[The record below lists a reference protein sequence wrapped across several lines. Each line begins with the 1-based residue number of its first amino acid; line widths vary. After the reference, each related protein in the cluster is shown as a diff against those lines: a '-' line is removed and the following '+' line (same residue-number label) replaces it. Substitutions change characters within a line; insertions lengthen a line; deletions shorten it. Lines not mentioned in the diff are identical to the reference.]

1 MGGAAA
7 RPFGRICKGRGLAIR
22 AIRPEPSGNRP
33 KTKGASIS
41 MTKLWGGRFT
51 KKTDQLVEE
60 YTASITFD
68 KELAEE
74 DIQGSLAHVT
84 MLGKCGILSA
94 DDVEKIKEG
103 LMRVRN
109 RIQRGEQ
116 EFSISDEDI
125 HMNIE
130 KSLIDEI
137 GPVGGKLHTGRSRND
152 QVATDMHLYLR
163 KRVVEFVDLL
173 AKLQDALISQAKAN
187 LDTIVPGY
195 THLQRAQPI
204 LFAHH
209 LMAYVSMFG
218 RDIERLQDSYKRIDT
233 LPLGA
238 GALAGTTFAIDRQ
251 YTAKLLNFGRVYEN
265 SLDAVSDRD
274 FIVEFLANASLIMAH
289 LSRLSEELVLWSST
303 EFQFIEL
310 DDAFCTGSSIMPQK
324 KNPDV
329 PELVRGK
336 TGRVY
341 GNLVGLLTVLKSLPL
356 AYNKDMQEDKEG
368 MFDTVKT
375 LQGALQLFAP
385 MIATMKVRKEQMR
398 RAVDNDFS
406 NATDIAD
413 FLVGKGLPFR
423 QAHEVIGKTVLY
435 CIQNG
440 KFLLDL
446 TLDEFKQFSSLF
458 DDRIY
463 EVLQP
468 HNVVNA
474 RNVYGGTATAQV
486 EAAIGRAAAELER
499 VNAWTAEY
507 AEKCK

>member
-1 MGGAAA
+1 M
-7 RPFGRICKGRGLAIR
+7 
-22 AIRPEPSGNRP
+22 S
-33 KTKGASIS
+33 
-41 MTKLWGGRFT
+41 KLWGGRFT

-74 DIQGSLAHVT
+74 DIEGSLAHVT
-84 MLGKCGILSA
+84 MLGKCGILPA
-94 DDVEKIKEG
+94 DDVEKIKDG
-103 LMRVRN
+103 LLQVQGMIR
-109 RIQRGEQ
+109 RGELEYTIQ
-116 EFSISDEDI
+116 NEDI

-130 KSLIDEI
+130 KTLIDLI

-163 KRVVEFVDLL
+163 KRVVEFVGLL
-173 AKLQDALISQAKAN
+173 IKLQEALLEKAKDN
-187 LDTIVPGY
+187 LDTIIPGY

-209 LMAYVSMFG
+209 MMAYVSMFQ
-218 RDIERLQDSYKRIDT
+218 RDLERLQDSYKRVDM

-238 GALAGTTFAIDRQ
+238 GALAGTTFPIDRHFVAEQ
-251 YTAKLLNFGRVYEN
+251 LGFGRVYEN

-274 FIVEFLANASLIMAH
+274 FILEFLSNASMIMMH
-289 LSRLSEELVLWSST
+289 LSRFSEEMVLWSST
-303 EFQFIEL
+303 EFAFIEL

-329 PELVRGK
+329 AELVRGK

-341 GNLVGLLTVLKSLPL
+341 GNLFGLMTVLKSLPL

-368 MFDTVKT
+368 MFDTVRT

-385 MIATMKVRKEQMR
+385 MVSTMKVNADRMR
-398 RAVDNDFS
+398 QAVNQDFS

-413 FLVGKGLPFR
+413 YLVNKGLPFR

-435 CIQNG
+435 CIQN
-440 KFLLDL
+440 KKYLLDMSIE
-446 TLDEFKQFSSLF
+446 EFKTFSTLF
-458 DDRIY
+458 ESDIY
-463 EVLQP
+463 QVLQP
-468 HNVVNA
+468 EQVVNA
-474 RNVYGGTATAQV
+474 RNVYGGTASNQV
-486 EAAIGRAAAELER
+486 SEAIARAEQVLVQSNEWLQAYLE
-499 VNAWTAEY
+499 
-507 AEKCK
+507 KSK

>member
-1 MGGAAA
+1 M
-7 RPFGRICKGRGLAIR
+7 
-22 AIRPEPSGNRP
+22 S
-33 KTKGASIS
+33 
-41 MTKLWGGRFT
+41 KLWGGRFT

-60 YTASITFD
+60 YTASIMFD

-84 MLGKCGILSA
+84 MLGKQGILPA
-94 DDVEKIKEG
+94 DDVEKIKDG
-103 LMRVRN
+103 LHRVLQ
-109 RIQRGEQ
+109 RIKRDDI
-116 EFSISDEDI
+116 EFSIGDEDI

-130 KSLIDEI
+130 KTLIDDV
-137 GPVGGKLHTGRSRND
+137 GSVGGKLHTGRSRND
-152 QVATDMHLYLR
+152 QVATDMHLWLR
-163 KRVVEFVDLL
+163 KRVVEFVDMLQ
-173 AKLQDALISQAKAN
+173 KLQFALVEQAKAN
-187 LDTIVPGY
+187 TDTILPGY

-218 RDIERLQDSYKRIDT
+218 RDIERLQDSYKRINV

-238 GALAGTTFAIDRQ
+238 GALAGTTFPIDRHFVAQ
-251 YTAKLLNFGRVYEN
+251 QLKFDRVYEN

-274 FIVEFLANASLIMAH
+274 FILEFLSHASIIMMH
-289 LSRLSEELVLWSST
+289 LSRLSEELIMWSST
-303 EFQFIEL
+303 EFHFVEL

-385 MIATMKVRKEQMR
+385 MIATMKVNTDRMR
-398 RAVDNDFS
+398 QAVNQDFS

-413 FLVGKGLPFR
+413 FLVGKGMPFR

-435 CIQNG
+435 CIEQN
-440 KFLLDL
+440 KYLLDL
-446 TLDEFKQFSSLF
+446 KIEEFKQFSSLF

-463 EVLQP
+463 AVLQP
-468 HNVVNA
+468 EQVVNA
-474 RNVYGGTATAQV
+474 RNVYGGTAKQQV
-486 EAAIGRAAAELER
+486 EAAIGRADVALAETAAWVVEYLER
-499 VNAWTAEY
+499 SR
-507 AEKCK
+507 

>member
-1 MGGAAA
+1 M
-7 RPFGRICKGRGLAIR
+7 
-22 AIRPEPSGNRP
+22 S
-33 KTKGASIS
+33 
-41 MTKLWGGRFT
+41 KLWGGRFT

-60 YTASITFD
+60 YTASILFD

-84 MLGKCGILSA
+84 MLGKCGILPL
-94 DDVEKIKEG
+94 DDVEKIKDG
-103 LMRVRN
+103 LHKVQNVIR
-109 RIQRGEQ
+109 RGEM
-116 EFSISDEDI
+116 EFSVSDEDI

-130 KSLIDEI
+130 KALIDEV

-163 KRVVEFVDLL
+163 KRVVEFVGLL
-173 AKLQDALISQAKAN
+173 NKLQDALIEQAKGN

-209 LMAYVSMFG
+209 LMAYVSMFQ
-218 RDIERLQDSYKRIDT
+218 RDIERLQDSYKRINV

-238 GALAGTTFAIDRQ
+238 GALAGTTFPIDRHYVAQ
-251 YTAKLLNFGRVYEN
+251 QLGFEGVYEN

-274 FIVEFLANASLIMAH
+274 FIIEFLSNASMIMMH
-289 LSRLSEELVLWSST
+289 LSRLSEEMVLWSST
-303 EFQFIEL
+303 EFRFVEL

-341 GNLVGLLTVLKSLPL
+341 GNLFGLLTVLKSLPL

-368 MFDTVKT
+368 MFDTVRT

-385 MIATMKVRKEQMR
+385 MVSTMKVNKDRMR
-398 RAVDNDFS
+398 QAVNQDFS

-413 FLVGKGLPFR
+413 YLVNKGLPFR

-435 CIQNG
+435 CIQNQ

-446 TLDEFKQFSSLF
+446 KLEEYHQFSKLF
-458 DDRIY
+458 EQDIY
-463 EVLQP
+463 DVLQP
-468 HNVVNA
+468 EQVVNA
-474 RNVYGGTATAQV
+474 RNVYGGTATNQV
-486 EAAIGRAAAELER
+486 SEAIARAEAVKDQTNEWFEQFFNKSR
-499 VNAWTAEY
+499 
-507 AEKCK
+507 

>member
-1 MGGAAA
+1 MGWT
-7 RPFGRICKGRGLAIR
+7 FY
-22 AIRPEPSGNRP
+22 E
-33 KTKGASIS
+33 
-41 MTKLWGGRFT
+41 
-51 KKTDQLVEE
+51 KTDQLVEE
-60 YTASITFD
+60 YTASILFD

-84 MLGKCGILSA
+84 MLGTCGIVPLE
-94 DDVEKIKEG
+94 DVDKIKNG
-103 LMRVRN
+103 LLKVQSKIR
-109 RIQRGEQ
+109 QGEI
-116 EFSISDEDI
+116 EFTVGDEDI

-130 KSLIDEI
+130 KALIEEV

-163 KRVVEFVDLL
+163 KRVVEFVGLL
-173 AKLQDALISQAKAN
+173 NKLQEALLGQASQN

-209 LMAYVSMFG
+209 LMAYVSMFQ
-218 RDIERLQDSYKRIDT
+218 RDIERLQDSYKRINV

-238 GALAGTTFAIDRQ
+238 GALAGTTFPIDRHFVAQ
-251 YTAKLLNFGRVYEN
+251 QLGFDGVYEN

-274 FIVEFLANASLIMAH
+274 FIIEFLSNASMIMMH
-289 LSRLSEELVLWSST
+289 LSRLSEEMILWSST
-303 EFQFIEL
+303 EFRFVEL

-341 GNLVGLLTVLKSLPL
+341 GNLFGLLTVLKSLPL

-368 MFDTVKT
+368 MFDTVRT
-375 LQGALQLFAP
+375 LQGALQLYAP
-385 MIATMKVRKEQMR
+385 MVSTMKVNKERMR
-398 RAVDNDFS
+398 QAVNQDFS

-413 FLVGKGLPFR
+413 YLVNKGLPFR

-446 TLDEFKQFSSLF
+446 KIEEYHQFSELF
-458 DDRIY
+458 ESDIY
-463 EVLQP
+463 AVLQP
-468 HNVVNA
+468 EQVVNA
-474 RNVYGGTATAQV
+474 RNVYGGTATGQV
-486 EAAIGRAAAELER
+486 SAAISRAEAVKLQTDEWFEQFY
-499 VNAWTAEY
+499 N
-507 AEKCK
+507 KSK

>member
-1 MGGAAA
+1 M
-7 RPFGRICKGRGLAIR
+7 
-22 AIRPEPSGNRP
+22 S
-33 KTKGASIS
+33 
-41 MTKLWGGRFT
+41 KLWGGRFT

-60 YTASITFD
+60 YTASIMFD

-74 DIQGSLAHVT
+74 DVQGSLAHVT
-84 MLGKCGILSA
+84 MLGKQGILPA
-94 DDVEKIKEG
+94 DDVEKIKDG
-103 LMRVRN
+103 LHRVLQ
-109 RIQRGEQ
+109 RIKRDDI
-116 EFSISDEDI
+116 EFSIGDEDI

-130 KSLIDEI
+130 KTLIDDV
-137 GPVGGKLHTGRSRND
+137 GTVGGKLHTGRSRND
-152 QVATDMHLYLR
+152 QVATDMHLWLR
-163 KRVVEFVDLL
+163 KRVVEFVDMLH
-173 AKLQDALISQAKAN
+173 KLQSALVEQAKAN
-187 LDTIVPGY
+187 TDTIVPGY

-209 LMAYVSMFG
+209 LMAYVSMIG
-218 RDIERLQDSYKRIDT
+218 RDIERLQDSYKRINV

-238 GALAGTTFAIDRQ
+238 GALAGTTFPIDRHFVASQ
-251 YTAKLLNFGRVYEN
+251 LKFDSVYEN

-274 FIVEFLANASLIMAH
+274 FILEFLSHASIIMMH
-289 LSRLSEELVLWSST
+289 LSRLSEELILWSST
-303 EFQFIEL
+303 EFRFVEL

-368 MFDTVKT
+368 MFDTVRT

-385 MIATMKVRKEQMR
+385 MIATMKVNKEQMR
-398 RAVDNDFS
+398 QAVNQDFS

-435 CIQNG
+435 CIQQN
-440 KFLLDL
+440 KYLLDL

-463 EVLQP
+463 AVLQP
-468 HNVVNA
+468 EQVVNA
-474 RNVYGGTATAQV
+474 RNVYGGTAKSQV
-486 EAAIGRAAAELER
+486 EDAIGRADAALAETAAWVAEYLER
-499 VNAWTAEY
+499 SR
-507 AEKCK
+507 

>member
-1 MGGAAA
+1 M
-7 RPFGRICKGRGLAIR
+7 
-22 AIRPEPSGNRP
+22 S
-33 KTKGASIS
+33 
-41 MTKLWGGRFT
+41 KLWGGRFT

-60 YTASITFD
+60 YTASILFD

-74 DIQGSLAHVT
+74 DIQGSLAHVK
-84 MLGKCGILSA
+84 MLGKCGILPA
-94 DDVEKIKEG
+94 ADVEKIQDG
-103 LMRVRN
+103 LHKVMQMIR
-109 RIQRGEQ
+109 RGEV
-116 EFSISDEDI
+116 EFSVSDEDI

-130 KSLIDEI
+130 KTLIEEI

-163 KRVVEFVDLL
+163 KRVVEFVGMLV
-173 AKLQDALISQAKAN
+173 KVQETLIGQAKAN

-209 LMAYVSMFG
+209 MMAYVSMFE
-218 RDIERLQDSYKRIDT
+218 RDIERLRDSYKRINA

-238 GALAGTTFAIDRQ
+238 GALAGTTFPIDRHFVAEQ
-251 YTAKLLNFGRVYEN
+251 LGFERVYEN

-274 FIVEFLANASLIMAH
+274 FIVEFLSNASLIMAH
-289 LSRLSEELVLWSST
+289 LSRLCEELVLWSST
-303 EFQFIEL
+303 EFQFVEL

-329 PELVRGK
+329 AELVRGK

-341 GNLVGLLTVLKSLPL
+341 GNLVGMLTVLKALPL

-368 MFDTVKT
+368 MFDTVRT

-385 MIATMKVRKEQMR
+385 MIATMKVNRDRMR
-398 RAVDNDFS
+398 QAVNQDFS

-413 FLVGKGLPFR
+413 YLVGKGLPFR

-435 CIQNG
+435 CIQN
-440 KFLLDL
+440 KKYLLDL
-446 TLDEFKQFSSLF
+446 TLQEFLQFSELF
-458 DDRIY
+458 DDNIY
-463 EVLQP
+463 DVLQP
-468 HNVVNA
+468 ENVVNA
-474 RNVYGGTATAQV
+474 RNVYGGTATPQV
-486 EAAIGRAAAELER
+486 SAAIGRAEETVRSNAAWVEEYLE
-499 VNAWTAEY
+499 
-507 AEKCK
+507 KSK

>member
-1 MGGAAA
+1 MRLRLVAD
-7 RPFGRICKGRGLAIR
+7 R
-22 AIRPEPSGNRP
+22 ADRLFSGDEGVKENV
-33 KTKGASIS
+33 S
-41 MTKLWGGRFT
+41 KLWGGRFT

-60 YTASITFD
+60 YTASIMFD

-74 DIQGSLAHVT
+74 DIQGSLAHVS
-84 MLGKCGILSA
+84 MLGKQGILPQE
-94 DDVEKIKEG
+94 DVEKIKEG
-103 LMRVRN
+103 LHRTLQ
-109 RIQRGEQ
+109 RIRRGEI
-116 EFSISDEDI
+116 EFSVADEDI

-130 KSLIDEI
+130 KTLIEDI

-173 AKLQDALISQAKAN
+173 QKLQSALIGQAKRN

-218 RDIERLQDSYKRIDT
+218 RDIERLQDSYKRINT

-238 GALAGTTFAIDRQ
+238 GALAGTTFPIDRHYVAQ
-251 YTAKLLNFGRVYEN
+251 QLGFERIYEN

-274 FIVEFLANASLIMAH
+274 FILEFLSAASIIMMH

-303 EFQFIEL
+303 EFRFIEL

-341 GNLVGLLTVLKSLPL
+341 GHLMGLLTVLKSLPL

-368 MFDTVKT
+368 MFDTVRT

-385 MIATMKVRKEQMR
+385 MIETMKVNKERMR
-398 RAVDNDFS
+398 QAVNQDFS

-413 FLVGKGLPFR
+413 FLVGKGMPFR

-435 CIQNG
+435 CIQHN
-440 KFLLDL
+440 KYLLDL
-446 TLDEFKQFSSLF
+446 TLDEFKQFSELF

-463 EVLQP
+463 SVLQP
-468 HNVVNA
+468 ERVVDA
-474 RNVYGGTATAQV
+474 RNVYGGTARTQV
-486 EAAIGRAAAELER
+486 ADAIGRAEKELEQTA
-499 VNAWTAEY
+499 AWVAERTRDSR
-507 AEKCK
+507 